1 MIITGKTLPLELKL
15 CQILIN
21 NCIKQPLSDY
31 LQLNSLS
38 SYDILVCTIG
48 HKPMLKERMLIL
60 RDLWI
65 AGLRA
70 DIYLEA
76 MQVN

>member
-1 MIITGKTLPLELKL
+1 MHSDYNWKNFTIRTEALSNTY
-15 CQILIN
+15 
-21 NCIKQPLSDY
+21 KQPLSDY

-60 RDLWI
+60 RDLWV

>member
-21 NCIKQPLSDY
+21 KCFKQPLSDY

-60 RDLWI
+60 RDLWV